1 MLSQKR
7 VNEMDK
13 QLLHYKFN
21 EMPKHYFQTYHKFW
35 INIWYRGTDYKIN
48 DSCT

>member
-21 EMPKHYFQTYHKFW
+21 EMPKTYFQTYSQNLDKYL
-35 INIWYRGTDYKIN
+35 ISRYRL
-48 DSCT
+48 